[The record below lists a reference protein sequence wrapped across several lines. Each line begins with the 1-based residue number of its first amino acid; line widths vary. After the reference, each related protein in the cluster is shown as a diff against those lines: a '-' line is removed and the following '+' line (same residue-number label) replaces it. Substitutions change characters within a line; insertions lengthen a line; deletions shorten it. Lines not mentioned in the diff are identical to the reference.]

1 MTSSS
6 NSSQRS
12 WTLGLDLGT
21 NSVGYAAIAY
31 GSNGIPEE
39 ILYAG
44 SVIHDGGQRGKSSHK
59 ADAGSARR
67 TRNRYKQLRANR
79 RKMDSTL
86 RGHGYPYGE
95 NVIEQAVAAIG
106 GGDIFDIR
114 ARLAST
120 VIADAHLLSLCVAAA
135 VRHMQSRRGY
145 RNSWLSAEF
154 VLGEA
159 AQGYSEQYRQLH
171 ERCADVCGKSL
182 GDLTPAQLFVAARE
196 MSPKYS
202 TKVLPTSAIDALK
215 KSATS
220 HENARKDPTVVAR
233 TPEDVLL
240 AATKTKVAMVR
251 EEDVPLLLK
260 RIEHDLL
267 HQSLRR
273 ADIIRELH
281 TIARVQGLDDAFV
294 DGVARLIIFNEHPSK
309 GVEERVKLDD
319 LPTTGERHPRA
330 LKASLAFQS
339 FRITAQVATL
349 RHVGGERLTS
359 EEQSAAREFLQGW
372 SDTDTHPTWSEVAE
386 AVGVKRFAKADNL
399 SRPEINTTALRILT
413 KGGALKEFWTDTS
426 TTDAHRA
433 VLVGIL
439 TSDTGALNRAS
450 STAQQVQA
458 WVDTLDEKTIASF
471 DTLKFE
477 PGRAAHS
484 EQTML
489 QLTAYMQD
497 PRNTPNDLYTARK
510 EVFGVDDTWRPHPS
524 PLGTPVGNPTVDANI
539 KLTKRVFDMIVSR
552 VGCPPERVVVE
563 SARDIV
569 NSAATRGK
577 ITSANNQRRKDKNTA
592 LEEALSKYAENAEGE
607 ATKAGLRKSDT
618 MRLVLLHEQNGTCL
632 YCGSGTPLSLTTMEV
647 DHIVPVSRGGSNSR
661 INLAAVCRSC
671 NGSKLDTPFAQ
682 WASPEVYAG
691 TVKRIKSMT
700 PTSASKGLARTKWI
714 NTYVAQLKATECER
728 PLESLSW
735 AALEV
740 RDQLEGEL
748 PPIDKGSRVLVV
760 PGRITSDVRYMAG
773 IDTEKHPI
781 LLRYPDHTVKGK
793 SRLDRRHHAIDAA
806 VLTAIRQSTITVMSE
821 RSLLREQARLAS
833 GNGEL
838 HDVTWGEDGITVTG
852 RWDSYMGG
860 ASDRFAFAQTRNALD
875 ALRVLLISAAAEN
888 RIHVTRVIKWTPSTA
903 GIHDDRIRK
912 LDKHLLGDALSPQ
925 LIDRAETSALWT
937 ALTRHPDYTEE
948 GGLPADPART
958 VRVKGITLSA
968 ADHIG
973 FLPGSGGAVTVRGG
987 YAQAQG
993 IHHFRILDVDSCPD
1007 KKGKVKRVRHLVR
1020 VYTIDAARLHQVGK
1034 DVFTTPLA
1042 ESTLSMRD
1050 AGAATR
1056 KVFSGAASWKVVT
1069 KGDEVVLTPQQCSES
1084 GSSSAKALYEMFPT
1098 LPEYRF
1104 LVTGFDE
1111 SNVKVIPALVS
1122 SEGAELAGKNA
1133 LKVHSVK
1140 AKTSVSKL
1148 NGVTVSR
1155 RNILGEERTTGT
1167 RVLRSGVL

>member
-6 NSSQRS
+6 SSAQRS

-31 GSNGIPEE
+31 DSNGIPEE

-86 RGHGYPYGE
+86 RVHGYPYGE

-145 RNSWLSAEF
+145 RNSWLSTEF

-171 ERCADVCGKSL
+171 ERCTDVCGKPL

-202 TKVLPTSAIDALK
+202 TKVLPTGAIDALK

-220 HENARKDPTVVAR
+220 HENARKDPAVVAR

-240 AATKTKVAMVR
+240 AATKTKVAMVK

-294 DGVARLIIFNEHPSK
+294 DEVARLIIFNEHPSK

-359 EEQSAAREFLQGW
+359 EEQSSAREFLQGW
-372 SDTDTHPTWSEVAE
+372 SDTDTRPTWSDVAE

-497 PRNTPNDLYTARK
+497 PRNTTNDLHTARK

-607 ATKAGLRKSDT
+607 ATKAVLRKSDT

-671 NGSKLDTPFAQ
+671 NSSKLDTPFAQ
-682 WASPEVYAG
+682 WASTEVYAS
-691 TVKRIKSMT
+691 TVKRIKAMV
-700 PTSASKGLARTKWI
+700 PASASKGLARTKWI

-740 RDQLEGEL
+740 RDQLEGAL
-748 PPIDKGSRVLVV
+748 PPVDKGSRVLVV

-806 VLTAIRQSTITVMSE
+806 VLTTIRQSTVTVMSE
-821 RSLLREQARLAS
+821 RNLLREEARLAA
-833 GNGEL
+833 GGGEIP
-838 HDVTWGEDGITVTG
+838 DVTWEEDGIKVNG
-852 RWDSYMGG
+852 RWDSYSGG
-860 ASDRFAFAQTRNALD
+860 ARDRFAFAQTRNALD
-875 ALRVLLISAAAEN
+875 ALRALLIDAVEED
-888 RIHVTRVIKWTPSTA
+888 RIPVTRVVRWTPSTA
-903 GIHDDRIRK
+903 GIHDDTIAKFEVR
-912 LDKHLLGDALSPQ
+912 HLGDAIPSNV
-925 LIDRAETSALWT
+925 IDRAATPALWT
-937 ALTRHPDYTEE
+937 ALTRLMDYSEKDGVPE
-948 GGLPADPART
+948 DPTREVT
-958 VRVKGITLSA
+958 VKGKRLTA
-968 ADHIG
+968 TDRVN
-973 FLPGSGGAVTVRGG
+973 FFPGSGGMLEVRRG
-987 YAQAQG
+987 YAVASG
-993 IHHFRILDVDSCPD
+993 IHHLRLLRVESSPD
-1007 KKGKVKRVRHLVR
+1007 KKGNTKVETHVVR
-1020 VYTIDAARLHQVGK
+1020 VYTFDAARLHHSGK
-1034 DVFTTPLA
+1034 DVFSTQLA
-1042 ESTLSMRD
+1042 DSTLTMRD
-1050 AGAATR
+1050 AGLKARNAFR
-1056 KVFSGAASWKVVT
+1056 RASEWKVIT
-1069 KGDEVVLTPQQCSES
+1069 KGDEIVLSPEQCA
-1084 GSSSAKALYEMFPT
+1084 SSKAGVAQKFYETFPH
-1098 LPEYRF
+1098 LHEYRF
-1104 LVTGFDE
+1104 LVRGYSN
-1111 SNVKVIPALVS
+1111 SNVKVSASVVS
-1122 SEGAELAGKNA
+1122 PEGAPEKLLKTLFSGDACMGSGTLIGK
-1133 LKVHSVK
+1133 HI
-1140 AKTSVSKL
+1140 
-1148 NGVTVSR
+1148 SR
-1155 RNILGEERTTGT
+1155 RNLLGEERLNGT
-1167 RVLRSGVL
+1167 YALRTGVL